1 MLDDLTLAWSLDDE
15 WRSPQ
20 AVKRI
25 TGTPGKL
32 LHLVQTLDRL
42 AAAGLADVKVTEIKH
57 RCRRA
62 VGGQGTLFQ
71 PITVKQYRK
80 RGTL

>member
-1 MLDDLTLAWSLDDE
+1 VAFAAS
-15 WRSPQ
+15 RQ
-20 AVKRI
+20 AHHGHAR
-25 TGTPGKL
+25 TPGKL

-42 AAAGLADVKVTEIKH
+42 AATGLVDIKVTEIKH

-62 VGGQGTLFQ
+62 AGGQGTRFQ